1 MPLELKPT
9 SNWFYGRF
17 EVNGKRMFVNLG
29 VPIKGQ
35 RPTTL
40 RVQGDVEFEC
50 ARTRAQIELEKRIE
64 ESKRQTTAESTLR
77 KIYEAKT
84 GQQIGG
90 LALNEIITAWD
101 RVPQKRARS
110 PRYVSQ
116 AHSVLNKFL
125 AFIAQNHPKV
135 TALSGVSHRMVLDF
149 LTGDDT
155 KKMSPR
161 TWNARLI
168 LMRSVFHKLTRVAG
182 LTENPFDGI
191 PTKEEET
198 AHREPFTEEEL
209 LKIFAVAK
217 EQDPFIYPAVITGAF
232 TGMRRGD
239 VCCLK
244 WDDVDLARGFIMRR
258 QSKSGH
264 AVEIPILRPLHDLF
278 VTLPDREPG
287 SFCFPELA
295 RMYQDNPMGLTY
307 RMGKVLLSAFQENTA
322 TPKELVKDEASILRQ
337 DRKVGSRRANRR
349 GFHSFRATLATML
362 LQRGASEEMVR
373 LIVGHSTVDVTRR
386 YYFKPKA
393 EEMTRTMQAAV
404 PAGLLNGGAEKT
416 LKGQALEILDKT
428 SAKKWKKDAKVLRE
442 LIVVM

>member
-17 EVNGKRMFVNLG
+17 EVNGKRMLVNLA
-29 VPIKGQ
+29 VKIKGR
-35 RPTTL
+35 RPPTL
-40 RVQGDVEFEC
+40 REEGDVEFEC

-64 ESKRQTTAESTLR
+64 ESKRQTTTETTLR

-90 LALNEIITAWD
+90 LALTEIITAWD

-116 AHSVLNKFL
+116 AHSVLN
-125 AFIAQNHPKV
+125 
-135 TALSGVSHRMVLDF
+135 GVSHRMVLDF
-149 LTGDDT
+149 LSADDT

-198 AHREPFTEEEL
+198 AHREPFSEEEL

-239 VCCLK
+239 VCLLN

-264 AVEIPILRPLHDLF
+264 AVEIPILKPLHDLF
-278 VTLPDREPG
+278 VALPDRAQG
-287 SFCFPELA
+287 AFCFPELA
-295 RMYQDNPMGLTY
+295 RMYQENPMGLTY
-307 RMGKVLLSAFQENTA
+307 RMGKVLLSAFKEGTA
-322 TPKELVKDEASILRQ
+322 TKDDFIKDKTGILRQ

-404 PAGLLNGGAEKT
+404 PAGLLNGKTEKSSQQQACDI
-416 LKGQALEILDKT
+416 LKAMT
-428 SAKKWKKDAKVLRE
+428 AATWKKDRNRALKLLAEFVT
-442 LIVVM
+442 